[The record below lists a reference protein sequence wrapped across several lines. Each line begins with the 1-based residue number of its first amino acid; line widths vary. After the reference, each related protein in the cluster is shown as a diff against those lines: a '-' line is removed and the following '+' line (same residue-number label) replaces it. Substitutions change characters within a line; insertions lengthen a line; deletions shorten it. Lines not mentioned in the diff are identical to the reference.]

1 MEWPQNIP
9 NGYLY
14 NISNDHKISNANKA
28 YQHFPFQSL
37 QKYTYTNWDFWM
49 KSHDNHALFIFHNVN
64 LVIKTTELHCKNYLR
79 PIPTYI
85 PNLYIAVLFIFCVF
99 KIVGVLIE
107 KNA

>member
-1 MEWPQNIP
+1 
-9 NGYLY
+9 
-14 NISNDHKISNANKA
+14 
-28 YQHFPFQSL
+28 
-37 QKYTYTNWDFWM
+37 
-49 KSHDNHALFIFHNVN
+49 
-64 LVIKTTELHCKNYLR
+64 LHCKNYLR